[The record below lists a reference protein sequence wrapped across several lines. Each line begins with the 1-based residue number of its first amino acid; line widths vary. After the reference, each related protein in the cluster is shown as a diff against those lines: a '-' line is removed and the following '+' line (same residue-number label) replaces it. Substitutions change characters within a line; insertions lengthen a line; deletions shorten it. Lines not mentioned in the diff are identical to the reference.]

1 MSADWPASNS
11 RNLPGSS
18 RRSRDGVVF
27 AESRRGVIR
36 CRGCD
41 KVLAAA
47 IRREAE
53 DIILTVGRP
62 PLLRLD
68 GSLEPLATDVLT
80 AEDTVALMKTIT
92 PERYQQE
99 LQEEGSAD
107 YGFGFQDAAFRV
119 GVFRQQGNVCVVL
132 RLIPGIIR
140 SFQEL
145 GLGPFIQELLYRPRG
160 MILVTGPTGSG
171 KTTTLATMIDHI
183 NSNRKLHILTI
194 EDPIEYRQAHKKCIV
209 SQREVGVD
217 VPSFSEAL
225 RRALREA
232 PDVILVGEM
241 RDLEST
247 RLAISAAETGHL
259 VLSTV
264 HTQSAQSTVERIIDE
279 FPANQQAQIRIQ
291 LANTLLVVL
300 AQSLVPRTGGGLVA
314 AFEILVVTPAVRHLI
329 RDNKTFRIDS
339 AIQTGR
345 DKGMQLLDDH
355 LLQLYGEGIISRTD
369 VLTRCRYP
377 EEAAKTLTGMDA

>member
-1 MSADWPASNS
+1 M
-11 RNLPGSS
+11 
-18 RRSRDGVVF
+18 
-27 AESRRGVIR
+27 IQI
-36 CRGCD
+36 D
-41 KVLAAA
+41 KVLQAAM
-47 IRREAE
+47 RTEAE

-62 PLLRLD
+62 PMLRVG
-68 GSLEPLATDVLT
+68 GSLEPLATQTLGS
-80 AEDTVALMKTIT
+80 EDTVALMKSIT

-107 YGFGFQDAAFRV
+107 FGFSFRDEAAFRV
-119 GVFRQQGNVCVVL
+119 GVFRQQGSVCVVL
-132 RLIPGIIR
+132 RLIPNKIR
-140 SFQEL
+140 SFAEL
-145 GLGPFIQELLYRPRG
+145 GLGPVVQELLFRPRG
-160 MILVTGPTGSG
+160 LILVTGPTGSG
-171 KTTTLATMIDHI
+171 KTTTLATMVDHV
-183 NSNRKLHILTI
+183 NQNRKLHILTI
-194 EDPIEYRQAHKKCIV
+194 EDPIEYRHPHKKCIL

-217 VPSFSEAL
+217 VPSFGEAL

-247 RLAISAAETGHL
+247 RLAITASETGHL

-291 LANTLLVVL
+291 LANSLLCILAQTLL
-300 AQSLVPRTGGGLVA
+300 PRVGGGLVA
-314 AFEILVVTPAVRHLI
+314 AYEILLCTPAVRHLI

-345 DKGMQLLDDH
+345 DRGMQLLDDH
-355 LLQLYGEGIISRTD
+355 LLQLYREGSIDRTD
-369 VLTRCRYP
+369 VMTRCRYP
-377 EEAAKTLTGMDA
+377 EEVSKSIMALDS

>member
-1 MSADWPASNS
+1 M
-11 RNLPGSS
+11 
-18 RRSRDGVVF
+18 
-27 AESRRGVIR
+27 IQI
-36 CRGCD
+36 D
-41 KVLAAA
+41 KVLQAA
-47 IRREAE
+47 IRQEAE
-53 DIILTVGRP
+53 DIFLTVGRP
-62 PLLRLD
+62 PLLRLS
-68 GSLEPLATDVLT
+68 GLLEPLATEVLT

-107 YGFGFQDAAFRV
+107 YGFQFGDAVFRV
-119 GVFRQQGNVCVVL
+119 GVFRQQGHVCVVL
-132 RLIPGIIR
+132 RLIPAVIR

-145 GLGPFIQELLYRPRG
+145 GLGPVIQEMLYRPRG
-160 MILVTGPTGSG
+160 MLLVTGPTGSG
-171 KTTTLATMIDHI
+171 KTTTLATCVDHI
-183 NSNRKLHILTI
+183 NMNRKLHILTI
-194 EDPIEYRQAHKKCIV
+194 EDPVEYRQPHKKCIV

-279 FPANQQAQIRIQ
+279 FPANQQAQIRVQ
-291 LANTLLVVL
+291 LANTLLAVL
-300 AQSLVPRTGGGLVA
+300 AQTLVPRIGGGLVA
-314 AFEILVVTPAVRHLI
+314 AYEILIVTPAVRHLI

-345 DKGMQLLDDH
+345 EKGMQLLDDH
-355 LLQLYGEGIISRTD
+355 LVQLFEQGIVSRTD
-369 VLTRCRYP
+369 VMTRCRYP
-377 EEAAKTLTGMDA
+377 DEVAKALTALEG

>member
-1 MSADWPASNS
+1 M
-11 RNLPGSS
+11 
-18 RRSRDGVVF
+18 
-27 AESRRGVIR
+27 IQI
-36 CRGCD
+36 D
-41 KVLAAA
+41 KVLSAA
-47 IRREAE
+47 IRQEAE
-53 DIILTVGRP
+53 DIFLTVDRP

-68 GSLEPLATDVLT
+68 GALEPLATEVLT

-107 YGFGFQDAAFRV
+107 FAFAYKEAVFRV
-119 GVFRQQGNVCVVL
+119 AVFRQRGKVCVVL
-132 RLIPGIIR
+132 RLIPDVIR

-145 GLGPFIQELLYRPRG
+145 GLGPVIQELLYRPRG

-171 KTTTLATMIDHI
+171 KTTTLATCIDHI
-183 NSNRKLHILTI
+183 NQNRKIHILTI
-194 EDPIEYRQAHKKCIV
+194 EDPIEYRQPHKKCIV

-279 FPANQQAQIRIQ
+279 FPAAQQSQIRVQ
-291 LANTLLVVL
+291 LANTLLAVL
-300 AQSLVPRTGGGLVA
+300 AQSLVPRVGGGLVA
-314 AFEILVVTPAVRHLI
+314 AYEILIVTPAVRHLI

-345 DKGMQLLDDH
+345 EKGMQLLDDH
-355 LLQLYGEGIISRTD
+355 LVQLFEQGIVSRTD
-369 VLTRCRYP
+369 VMTRCRYP
-377 EEAAKTLTGMDA
+377 EEVAKALMALEG

>member
-1 MSADWPASNS
+1 M
-11 RNLPGSS
+11 
-18 RRSRDGVVF
+18 
-27 AESRRGVIR
+27 IQI
-36 CRGCD
+36 D
-41 KVLAAA
+41 KVLSAA
-47 IRREAE
+47 IKREAE

-62 PLLRLD
+62 PIFRLD
-68 GSLEPLATDVLT
+68 GALEPLATDVLT
-80 AEDTVALMKTIT
+80 AEDTVSLMKTIT

-107 YGFGFQDAAFRV
+107 YGFGYEDAAFRV
-119 GVFRQQGNVCVVL
+119 GVFRQRGNVCVVL
-132 RLIPGIIR
+132 RLIPAIIR

-145 GLGPFIQELLYRPRG
+145 GLGPVIQEMLYRPRG
-160 MILVTGPTGSG
+160 MLLVTGPTGSG
-171 KTTTLATMIDHI
+171 KTTTLATCIDHI
-183 NSNRKLHILTI
+183 NQNRKLHILTI
-194 EDPIEYRQAHKKCIV
+194 EDPIEYRQPHKKCVV

-279 FPANQQAQIRIQ
+279 FPAGQQAQIRVQ
-291 LANTLLVVL
+291 LANTLLAIL
-300 AQSLVPRTGGGLVA
+300 AQTLVPRVGGGLVA
-314 AFEILVVTPAVRHLI
+314 AYEILVVTPAVRHLI

-345 DKGMQLLDDH
+345 EKGMQLLDDH
-355 LLQLYGEGIISRTD
+355 LVRLYEQGIVSRTD
-369 VLTRCRYP
+369 VMTRCRYP
-377 EEAAKTLTGMDA
+377 EEVAKALTALEG

>member
-1 MSADWPASNS
+1 M
-11 RNLPGSS
+11 
-18 RRSRDGVVF
+18 
-27 AESRRGVIR
+27 IQI
-36 CRGCD
+36 D
-41 KVLAAA
+41 KVLAVA
-47 IRREAE
+47 IKQEAE
-53 DIILTVGRP
+53 DIVLTVGRP
-62 PLLRLD
+62 PMLRVD
-68 GSLEPLATDVLT
+68 GSLTPLATETL
-80 AEDTVALMKTIT
+80 APQDTVGLMKSIT

-107 YGFGFQDAAFRV
+107 FGFNFRKDATFRV
-119 GVFRQQGNVCVVL
+119 AVFHQQGNVAVVL
-132 RLIPGIIR
+132 RLIPFKIR

-145 GLGPFIQELLYRPRG
+145 GLGPTVQEMLYRPRG

-194 EDPIEYRQAHKKCIV
+194 EDPIEYRQPHKKCVV

-217 VPSFSEAL
+217 VPSFASAL

-279 FPANQQAQIRIQ
+279 FPANQQGQIRIQ
-291 LANTLLVVL
+291 LATTLLAVL
-300 AQSLVPRTGGGLVA
+300 AQTLVPRVGGDLVA
-314 AFEILVVTPAVRHLI
+314 AFEILIVTPAVRHLI

-345 DKGMQLLDDH
+345 ERGMQLLDDH
-355 LLQLYGEGIISRTD
+355 LLRLYEAGTIERTE
-369 VLTRCRYP
+369 VITRCRYP
-377 EEAAKTLTGMDA
+377 EDVAKTLVAMEV